1 MIDSTVLIAHAYPKD
16 DNHSQALTLLPLFIN
31 GKKRHVTDYSVLEV
45 TNFLL
50 RKSSFKDA
58 LAALENLT
66 NSEKTEVIH
75 NDEIS
80 FKATEEIFKKYPG
93 LSFTDANMVLH
104 MQRLGLKELLS
115 FDGGF
120 DKVRGIKRVH

>member
-16 DNHSQALTLLPLFIN
+16 DGHRQALTRLPPFTN
-31 GKKRHVTDYSVLEV
+31 GKKRHVTDYCILEV

-50 RKSSFKDA
+50 RKASFKDA

-66 NSEKTEVIH
+66 KAGKVEVIY
-75 NDEIS
+75 NDEVS
-80 FKATEEIFKKYPG
+80 FKATGEIFRKYPG

-120 DKVRGIKRVH
+120 DKVREIKRVH